1 MFVKLALFSYIVDR
15 IFGEFSSVRHPVV
28 FMGDFIK
35 WYENYFYKDNIFR
48 GVLLTLSLLLSV
60 VFTVFMLDALLSY
73 FLNDWLY
80 FIALVLLGSTTIAS
94 KMLYDSVADI
104 MLNPQNI
111 KYLVSRDT
119 KQLTNSDTNKAAIET
134 YSENLSDGVVAPLLY
149 LLFFGLYGAFI
160 YKAINTLDSMVGYKN
175 NRYINFGK
183 FSAKLDDVANFIPSR
198 VTAVLIAILFR
209 SKKAFMEFY
218 KQGRRHKSP
227 NAGHPIASMAL
238 AIGVKLGGDTS
249 YFGKVE
255 SKPFFGD
262 GKENIESKDI
272 KKALSL
278 QIYLDILTIV
288 VLGILQYFVDM

>member
-15 IFGEFSSVRHPVV
+15 LFGEFSFVRHPVV

-60 VFTVFMLDALLSY
+60 IFTVFMLDALLSY

-119 KQLTNSDTNKAAIET
+119 KQLSNSDTNKAAIET
-134 YSENLSDGVVAPLLY
+134 YAENLSDGVVAPLLY

-198 VTAVLIAILFR
+198 VTAILIAILFR

-218 KQGRRHKSP
+218 KQGREHKSP

-262 GKENIESKDI
+262 GRENIETEDI

-278 QIYLDILTIV
+278 QIYLDIFTTV
-288 VLGILQYFVDM
+288 VFGILVNFI

>member
-15 IFGEFSSVRHPVV
+15 LFGEFSFVRHPVV

-35 WYENYFYKDNIFR
+35 WYENHFYKDNIFR

-60 VFTVFMLDALLSY
+60 AFTVFMLDALLSY

-80 FIALVLLGSTTIAS
+80 FITLVLLGSTTIAS
-94 KMLYDSVADI
+94 KMLYDSVSDI
-104 MLNPQNI
+104 MLNPKNI

-119 KQLTNSDTNKAAIET
+119 KQLSNSDTNKAAIET
-134 YSENLSDGVVAPLLY
+134 YAENLSDGVVAPLLY

-198 VTAVLIAILFR
+198 VTAILIAILFR
-209 SKKAFMEFY
+209 SKKAFIEFY
-218 KQGRRHKSP
+218 KQGKRHKSP

-262 GKENIESKDI
+262 GKENIEPKDI

-278 QIYLDILTIV
+278 QIYLDVFTIV
-288 VLGILQYFVDM
+288 VLGILVNYI

>member
-1 MFVKLALFSYIVDR
+1 VFVKLALFSYIVDR